1 MKVELAGADLRYY
14 WVTSESH
21 PEEKYIV
28 DICAYEL
35 GPDGDGIPQYN
46 GKCGGPYGEHGC
58 AHFIYKCEPKL
69 KDPVNMGKPYQCKHL
84 RAACEKALN
93 LIKPIIKRT
102 DPNRELID
110 ESGN

>member
-21 PEEKYIV
+21 PEDKYIV

-35 GPDGDGIPQYN
+35 GPDDDGIMRYN
-46 GKCGGPYGEHGC
+46 GKCGGPHGIHGC
-58 AHFIYKCEPKL
+58 QHFLIKCEPKL
-69 KDPVNMGKPYQCKHL
+69 KLPENMGKEFRCKHIKAAEE
-84 RAACEKALN
+84 RAIH

-102 DPNRELID
+102 DPNLATSD
-110 ESGN
+110 EFSH